1 MDTEYIRDNISRDKA
16 FADMQ
21 MSIVSELKEIQADIL
36 TQDIN
41 AGMLKLTRL
50 INELVDDARITY
62 SRFEVLEGGKRW
74 DYQNKQEKI

>member
-1 MDTEYIRDNISRDKA
+1 MDTEHIRDNISTDKA

-36 TQDIN
+36 TRDIN

-62 SRFEVLEGGKRW
+62 TKFEVLEGGK
-74 DYQNKQEKI
+74 K